1 MLKKVLI
8 ANRGEIALRVIRECM
23 DNGIKTVIAY
33 SEADRDSLPV
43 MIADQAVC
51 IGPAAPAKSYLDKE
65 RIITAALLTG
75 CDAIHPGFGFLSEN
89 PSFARMCEENGL
101 KFIGPSSSVIAD
113 MGDKAKAREM
123 MKTAGVPVVPGSD
136 GPVSSLEEAQQI
148 AEKIGFPVLIK
159 ASAGGGGR
167 GMRRANSPEEFPEA
181 LQAASMEAKA
191 AFGDGTVYIEKLIL
205 NPRHIEVQILADQ
218 FGNIVHLGE
227 RNCSIQR
234 RNQKMLEEAPCFG
247 LAQDVRERLYAAAVK
262 AAEVCSYESAGTVE
276 FVMDHDGNFY
286 FIEMNTRIQVE
297 HPVTEMVTG
306 VNIVLQQLR
315 IASGAPLNIR
325 QEDIHIQ
332 GHAIECRI
340 CAEDAANGFSPAPG
354 KADFVHFPGGCGVR
368 VESALF
374 SGAEV
379 SPWYDS
385 LAAKIIVCA
394 DTRVQAGRRMRRALA
409 ETIIRGIPTT
419 LDIQQLILYD
429 RKFLRGSYT
438 TGFADEELPSLIRT
452 LNTAGTIAE
461 AESSRHPDEQDK
473 TASASAN
480 QA

>member
-1 MLKKVLI
+1 MLKKVLV
-8 ANRGEIALRVIRECM
+8 ANRGEIALRVIRECL
-23 DNGIKTVIAY
+23 DNGIVSVCAY

-43 MIADQAVC
+43 MMADESVC
-51 IGPAAPAKSYLDKE
+51 IGPASPAESYLNME
-65 RIITAALLTG
+65 RLITAAELTG
-75 CDAIHPGFGFLSEN
+75 CDAVHPGFGFLSEN
-89 PSFARMCEENGL
+89 PEFAAMCEDSGL

-113 MGDKAKAREM
+113 MGNKAKAKEM
-123 MKTAGVPVVPGSD
+123 MKAAGVPVVPGSD
-136 GPVSSLEEAQQI
+136 GPVPSAEEGLEI
-148 AEKIGFPVLIK
+148 AGKIGFPVLIK

-167 GMRRANSPEEFPEA
+167 GMRRADSQEEFSEA
-181 LQAASMEAKA
+181 FRAASMEAKA

-205 NPRHIEVQILADQ
+205 NPRHIEVQILADAY
-218 FGNIVHLGE
+218 GNVVHLGE

-247 LAQDVRERLYAAAVK
+247 LEQNVRQRLYAAAVQ
-262 AAEVCSYESAGTVE
+262 AAKTCGYESAGTVE
-276 FVMDHDGNFY
+276 FVMDKQGEFY

-325 QEDIHIQ
+325 QEDIRIR

-340 CAEDAANGFSPAPG
+340 CAEDAVNGFSPAPG
-354 KADFVHFPGGCGVR
+354 KVDFVHFPGGNGVR

-374 SGAEV
+374 SGADI

-394 DTRVQAGRRMRRALA
+394 DTRVQAVRRMRRALA

-419 LDIQQLILYD
+419 LDIQQLILYNK
-429 RKFLRGSYT
+429 KFLRGSYT
-438 TGFADEELPSLIRT
+438 TGFAEEELPSMIRM
-452 LNTAGTIAE
+452 LQTAGTIAGE
-461 AESSRHPDEQDK
+461 E
-473 TASASAN
+473 N
-480 QA
+480 QEMQK

>member
-1 MLKKVLI
+1 MLKKVLV
-8 ANRGEIALRVIRECM
+8 ANRGEIALRVIRECL
-23 DNGIKTVIAY
+23 DNGIASVCAY

-43 MIADQAVC
+43 MMADESVC
-51 IGPAAPAKSYLDKE
+51 IGPASPAESYLNME
-65 RIITAALLTG
+65 RLITAAELTG
-75 CDAIHPGFGFLSEN
+75 CDAVHPGFGFLSEN
-89 PSFARMCEENGL
+89 PEFAAMCEDSGL

-113 MGDKAKAREM
+113 MGNKAKAKEM
-123 MKTAGVPVVPGSD
+123 MKAAGVPVVPGSD
-136 GPVSSLEEAQQI
+136 GPVSSAEEGLEI
-148 AEKIGFPVLIK
+148 AGKIGFPVLIK

-167 GMRRANSPEEFPEA
+167 GMRRADSQEEFSEA
-181 LQAASMEAKA
+181 FRAASMEAKA

-205 NPRHIEVQILADQ
+205 NPRHIEVQILADAY
-218 FGNIVHLGE
+218 GNVVHLGE

-247 LAQDVRERLYAAAVK
+247 LEQNVREQLYAAAVQAAK
-262 AAEVCSYESAGTVE
+262 ACGYESAGTVE
-276 FVMDHDGNFY
+276 FVMDEQGEFY

-325 QEDIHIQ
+325 QEDIRIR

-340 CAEDAANGFSPAPG
+340 CAEDAVNGFSPAPG
-354 KADFVHFPGGCGVR
+354 KVDFVHFPGGNGVR

-374 SGAEV
+374 SGADI

-394 DTRVQAGRRMRRALA
+394 DTRVQAVRRMRRALA

-419 LDIQQLILYD
+419 LDIQQLILYNK
-429 RKFLRGSYT
+429 KFLRGSYT
-438 TGFADEELPSLIRT
+438 TGFAEEELPSMIRM
-452 LNTAGTIAE
+452 LQTAGTIAGE
-461 AESSRHPDEQDK
+461 E
-473 TASASAN
+473 N
-480 QA
+480 QEMQK

>member
-1 MLKKVLI
+1 MLKKVLV
-8 ANRGEIALRVIRECM
+8 ANRGEIALRVIRECL
-23 DNGIKTVIAY
+23 DNGIASVCAY

-43 MIADQAVC
+43 MMADESVC
-51 IGPAAPAKSYLDKE
+51 IGPASPAESYLNME
-65 RIITAALLTG
+65 RLITAAELTG

-89 PSFARMCEENGL
+89 PEFAAMCEDSGL
-101 KFIGPSSSVIAD
+101 KFIGPSSTVIAD
-113 MGDKAKAREM
+113 MGNKAKAKEM
-123 MKTAGVPVVPGSD
+123 MKAAGVPVVPGSD
-136 GPVSSLEEAQQI
+136 GPVSSAEEGLEI
-148 AEKIGFPVLIK
+148 AGKIGFPVLIK

-167 GMRRANSPEEFPEA
+167 GMRRADSQEDFSEA
-181 LQAASMEAKA
+181 FRAASMEAKA

-205 NPRHIEVQILADQ
+205 NPRHIEVQILADAY
-218 FGNIVHLGE
+218 GNVVHLGE

-247 LAQDVRERLYAAAVK
+247 LEQNVRERLYAAAVK
-262 AAEVCSYESAGTVE
+262 AAKACGYESAGTVE
-276 FVMDHDGNFY
+276 FVMDKQGEFY

-325 QEDIHIQ
+325 QEDIRIR

-340 CAEDAANGFSPAPG
+340 CAEDAVNGFSPAPG
-354 KADFVHFPGGCGVR
+354 KVDFVHFPGGNGVR

-374 SGAEV
+374 SGADI

-394 DTRVQAGRRMRRALA
+394 DTRVQAVRRMRRALA

-419 LDIQQLILYD
+419 LDIQQLILYNK
-429 RKFLRGSYT
+429 KFLRGSYT
-438 TGFADEELPSLIRT
+438 TGFAEEELPSMIRM
-452 LNTAGTIAE
+452 LQTAGTIAGE
-461 AESSRHPDEQDK
+461 E
-473 TASASAN
+473 N
-480 QA
+480 QEMQK

>member
-1 MLKKVLI
+1 MLKKVLV
-8 ANRGEIALRVIRECM
+8 ANRGEIALRVIRECL
-23 DNGIKTVIAY
+23 DNGIASVCAY

-43 MIADQAVC
+43 MMADESVC
-51 IGPAAPAKSYLDKE
+51 IGPASPAESYLNME
-65 RIITAALLTG
+65 RLITAAELTG
-75 CDAIHPGFGFLSEN
+75 CDAVHPGFGFLSEN
-89 PSFARMCEENGL
+89 PEFAAMCEDSGL

-113 MGDKAKAREM
+113 MGNKAKAKEM
-123 MKTAGVPVVPGSD
+123 MKAAGVPVVPGSD
-136 GPVSSLEEAQQI
+136 GPVSSAEEGLEI
-148 AEKIGFPVLIK
+148 AGKIGFPVLIK

-167 GMRRANSPEEFPEA
+167 GMRRADSQEDFSEA
-181 LQAASMEAKA
+181 FRAASMEAKA

-205 NPRHIEVQILADQ
+205 NPRHIEVQILADAY
-218 FGNIVHLGE
+218 GNVVHLGE

-247 LAQDVRERLYAAAVK
+247 LEQNVRERLYAAAVQAAK
-262 AAEVCSYESAGTVE
+262 ACGYESAGTVE
-276 FVMDHDGNFY
+276 FVMDEQGEFY

-325 QEDIHIQ
+325 QEDIRIR

-340 CAEDAANGFSPAPG
+340 CAEDAVNGFSPAPG
-354 KADFVHFPGGCGVR
+354 KVDFVHFPGGNGVR

-374 SGAEV
+374 SGADI

-394 DTRVQAGRRMRRALA
+394 DTRVQAVRRMRRALA

-419 LDIQQLILYD
+419 LDIQQLILYNK
-429 RKFLRGSYT
+429 KFLRGSYT
-438 TGFADEELPSLIRT
+438 TGFAEEELPSMIRM
-452 LNTAGTIAE
+452 LQTAGTIAGE
-461 AESSRHPDEQDK
+461 E
-473 TASASAN
+473 N
-480 QA
+480 QEMQK

>member
-1 MLKKVLI
+1 MLKKVLV
-8 ANRGEIALRVIRECM
+8 ANRGEIALRVIRECL
-23 DNGIKTVIAY
+23 DNGIASVCAY

-43 MIADQAVC
+43 MMADESVC
-51 IGPAAPAKSYLDKE
+51 IGPASPAESYLNME
-65 RIITAALLTG
+65 RLITAAELTG
-75 CDAIHPGFGFLSEN
+75 CDAVHPGFGFLSEN
-89 PSFARMCEENGL
+89 PEFAAMCEDSGL

-113 MGDKAKAREM
+113 MGNKAKAKEM
-123 MKTAGVPVVPGSD
+123 MKAAGVPVVPGSD
-136 GPVSSLEEAQQI
+136 GPVSSAEEGLEI
-148 AEKIGFPVLIK
+148 AGKIGFPVLIK

-167 GMRRANSPEEFPEA
+167 GMRRADSQEEFSEA
-181 LQAASMEAKA
+181 FRAASMEAKA

-205 NPRHIEVQILADQ
+205 NPRHIEVQILADAY
-218 FGNIVHLGE
+218 GNVVHLGE

-247 LAQDVRERLYAAAVK
+247 LEQNVQERLYAAAVQAAK
-262 AAEVCSYESAGTVE
+262 ACGYESAGTVE
-276 FVMDHDGNFY
+276 FVMDEQGEFY

-325 QEDIHIQ
+325 QEDIRIR

-340 CAEDAANGFSPAPG
+340 CAEDAVNGFSPAPG
-354 KADFVHFPGGCGVR
+354 KVDFVHFPGGNGVR

-374 SGAEV
+374 SGADI

-394 DTRVQAGRRMRRALA
+394 DTRVQAVRRMRRALA

-419 LDIQQLILYD
+419 LDIQQLILYNK
-429 RKFLRGSYT
+429 KFLRGSYN
-438 TGFADEELPSLIRT
+438 TGFAEEELPSMIRM
-452 LNTAGTIAE
+452 LQTAGTIAGE
-461 AESSRHPDEQDK
+461 E
-473 TASASAN
+473 N
-480 QA
+480 QEMQK